1 MPASLTRFGTNHTSP
16 FMPTKP
22 LISEFLPQPE
32 RDHIPPRDRQDRQIW
47 PGYRIYH
54 NRDDSI
60 SFGTEERDYF
70 GWLPAEITRLFR
82 SRSSTQSHPHGL
94 QCPPHGANGSARL
107 PPAIRSRANA
117 RAGLAALSD
126 ERLAEDDSSAADT
139 HAGQVTIAL
148 TRKGRA
154 REENHF
160 PCVSRSRLLF
170 TWFRLPRSG
179 STSWLAPLKET
190 ASGCQGSGRARRRS
204 ESTCV
209 NARRHCHAHIPAA
222 TRKAPAAA
230 WTKSVQQLRLEAS
243 KQTGYT

>member
-1 MPASLTRFGTNHTSP
+1 MAGS
-16 FMPTKP
+16 
-22 LISEFLPQPE
+22 QPK
-32 RDHIPPRDRQDRQIW
+32 
-47 PGYRIYH
+47 
-54 NRDDSI
+54 
-60 SFGTEERDYF
+60 
-70 GWLPAEITRLFR
+70 LLALFR
-82 SRSSTQSHPHGL
+82 SRSSTQSHPHG
-94 QCPPHGANGSARL
+94 CPPHGANGSARL

-160 PCVSRSRLLF
+160 PCVSCSRLLF
-170 TWFRLPRSG
+170 TWYRLPRSG

-204 ESTCV
+204 ESTLRKCPASLSCSHSCS
-209 NARRHCHAHIPAA
+209 NAQSTCRSVDEVRSA
-222 TRKAPAAA
+222 TP
-230 WTKSVQQLRLEAS
+230 LRGIETNGVYLTANS
-243 KQTGYT
+243 TLSCSQNSG